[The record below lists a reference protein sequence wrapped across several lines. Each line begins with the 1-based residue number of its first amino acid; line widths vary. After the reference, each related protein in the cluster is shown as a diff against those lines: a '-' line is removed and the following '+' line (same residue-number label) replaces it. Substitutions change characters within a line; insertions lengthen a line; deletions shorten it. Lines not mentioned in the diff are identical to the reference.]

1 MLGSPVDYGNVAA
14 VFRAFMERLIGYACW
29 PWRTPPP
36 KSRKKASMRKAAL
49 VASSATPGFLIP
61 LLTGTGRALRTA
73 KMLDAKPIGSLRIGL
88 SAQEPNHPLSAKNR
102 QHARRMGVKPV

>member
-1 MLGSPVDYGNVAA
+1 MLGSPVNYGNVAA
-14 VFRAFMERLIGYACW
+14 VFRAFTERLIGYACW
-29 PWRTPPP
+29 PWRAPPP

-61 LLTGTGRALRTA
+61 LLTGTGRALR
-73 KMLDAKPIGSLRIGL
+73 IGL
-88 SAQEPNHPLSAKNR
+88 SSQEPNHPLSAKNR